1 MFMPL
6 WATWADSSGARIV
19 NGEQL
24 PDRADNTSTPTETGC
39 VPPELVDKRRWQQ
52 TRTRDH
58 VGPPIYRE
66 SSPVLMITAVTSKPS
81 ALDDEGRRFQP
92 PGHRSQKDVNDGDDE
107 VAGSD
112 DLGIQP
118 KIHQFKCPQDVAAQ
132 YVKLIAAEV
141 LLACDDH

>member
-1 MFMPL
+1 MR
-6 WATWADSSGARIV
+6 ASGVSRQKALAA
-19 NGEQL
+19 NEDQ
-24 PDRADNTSTPTETGC
+24 
-39 VPPELVDKRRWQQ
+39 
-52 TRTRDH
+52 
-58 VGPPIYRE
+58 GPRGSPNIYRE